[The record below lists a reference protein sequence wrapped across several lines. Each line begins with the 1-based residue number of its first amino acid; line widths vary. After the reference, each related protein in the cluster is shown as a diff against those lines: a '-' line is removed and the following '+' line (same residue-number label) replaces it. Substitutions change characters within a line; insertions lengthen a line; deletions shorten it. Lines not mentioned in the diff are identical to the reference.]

1 MRQQEQEISKQHEL
15 VEKLKS
21 QGADLELTIVDQR
34 QEIQN
39 LCNRLKQSQLNQQ
52 QESAE
57 TGKDQLQ
64 LSFDRREMDNL
75 VKRLKDDLR
84 SSQDEGLQAR
94 KHLKETGEVIMNLQ
108 GQVNTLKHR
117 LVLSNDAS
125 KSQFGQEF

>member
-1 MRQQEQEISKQHEL
+1 
-15 VEKLKS
+15 
-21 QGADLELTIVDQR
+21 
-34 QEIQN
+34 
-39 LCNRLKQSQLNQQ
+39 
-52 QESAE
+52 
-57 TGKDQLQ
+57 
-64 LSFDRREMDNL
+64 MDNL